1 MRANRLSPLKV
12 FHFSVLPRDV
22 LQYGKIVPSRVR
34 AQRREYRI
42 QNTEY
47 RIHFGTK
54 AQSSTRKQQEGGSLM
69 RAVIDFSP
77 VMLQSLTTPKGYQY
91 VCSMQY
97 TGHSMP
103 VNETEKFERMII
115 IIIFSRFSTLVH
127 LQSAVHAYPLC
138 DGKFRDT
145 QESPCTLSI

>member
-1 MRANRLSPLKV
+1 
-12 FHFSVLPRDV
+12 
-22 LQYGKIVPSRVR
+22 
-34 AQRREYRI
+34 
-42 QNTEY
+42 
-47 RIHFGTK
+47 
-54 AQSSTRKQQEGGSLM
+54 M
-69 RAVIDFSP
+69 RAVIDFSTSHI
-77 VMLQSLTTPKGYQY
+77 QSLIKQRDSQ
-91 VCSMQY
+91 SMQYRY